1 MPMMEDVACLV
12 EPSLKKWREVY
23 KEEKKQKK
31 CAEKVGH
38 LELDPAVY
46 FNVKRPFFVRLSP
59 EDPTYVRT
67 FRMISYGMLKYSPS
81 LRILILRGAG
91 YRLARKLVE
100 TNEIRSIDDLPR
112 VFLQQ
117 KLGIVDIVEESFN
130 RMKVNL
136 YECMSC
142 YNTTPVGRTLC
153 DFEAGFIQGVMEALI
168 GKNITR
174 EVYCW
179 GLGNHFC
186 GFEVIFE

>member
-1 MPMMEDVACLV
+1 MIKMEDITSYV
-12 EPSLKKWREVY
+12 EPLLKKWREVY
-23 KEEKKQKK
+23 KEEKRKK
-31 CAEKVGH
+31 HVKIEYS
-38 LELDPAVY
+38 ELDPLMY
-46 FNVKRPFFVRLSP
+46 FNVKRPFFVKLSP

-81 LRILILRGAG
+81 MRTLILRGAG
-91 YRLARKLVE
+91 YNLARKLVE
-100 TNEIRSIDDLPR
+100 TNEIKSIDDLPR
-112 VFLQQ
+112 VFLKQ
-117 KLGIVDIVEESFN
+117 KLGLVDIIEESFN

-136 YECMSC
+136 YECISC
-142 YNTTPVGRTLC
+142 YNIKPVGRTLC

-186 GFEVIFE
+186 GFEVVFE